1 MTLLHTTKKGVT
13 ENSEVRHISNTVIVG
28 QETAW
33 IKIIIYRKISI
44 SLQRGQL
51 LQILDMLTS
60 KWGTNHGL
68 MGRLAAWIFD
78 FNVHWWSVT
87 GVTGKASVVMDS
99 TQHIANTLILEARWG
114 LYILLWKV
122 HVVVICQAE

>member
-60 KWGTNHGL
+60 K
-68 MGRLAAWIFD
+68 
-78 FNVHWWSVT
+78 
-87 GVTGKASVVMDS
+87 
-99 TQHIANTLILEARWG
+99 
-114 LYILLWKV
+114 
-122 HVVVICQAE
+122 